1 VSLLATCL
9 GHPRIGV
16 ARELKK
22 ALESFWSKKT
32 SSAELE
38 STARDLRRRHWASM
52 KERGIDQ
59 IPSNDFSFYDHMLD
73 MAVAVDAIPARY
85 RGITDSFTRYF
96 AMARGLQER
105 DAGVDVPAL
114 EMTKWFDTNYH
125 YIVPELEPSQRF
137 RLNSRKIFEE
147 IEEARALGIE
157 PRPVL
162 PGPVSFLLLSK
173 FGQGVATGQTP
184 LALLDAILPVYAEL
198 LSELGAKNVRW
209 IQLDEPCLVQD
220 LAAPERAAYQRAFD
234 SLAACAVRPRI
245 LVATYF
251 GALADNLGLVAGSRL
266 DGLHVDLVRAPE
278 QLDAVLAAIPSPM
291 VLSAGVVD
299 GRNIWRTDLDAA
311 HGLLRRAVE
320 ALGAARVLVAPSCS
334 MLHAPV
340 DLAAERKLDPELG
353 CWLAFAAQKLD
364 ELRVLADTGDG
375 EASGPLFEQARSALT
390 LRRASPR
397 TRRPLVR
404 GRVERIEERM
414 LRRKSV
420 FSERSETQHARF
432 ALPVLP
438 TTTIGSF
445 PQTAEVRAARAAWR
459 SGKLA
464 DDAYQLFLEQ
474 ETSRCIEK
482 QEALGLDVLV
492 HGEFERNDMV
502 EYFGEQLEGF
512 AFTENGWVQ
521 SYGSRCVKP
530 PLLFGDVA
538 RLKPMTVKFS
548 KYAQAQT
555 RKPLK
560 GMLTGPVTIL
570 QWSFVRDDQPRSA
583 TCMQIALALRDEVS
597 DLENAGIS
605 MIQVDE
611 PAIREGLPLRRGEW
625 AGYLRWAVDAFR
637 LATSGVRDETQIHT
651 HMCYAEF
658 GDILGAIVEMDADVL
673 SIETSRSKME
683 LLRDFGR
690 FRYPNEIG
698 PGVYDIHSPR
708 LPSSDDMLALLSKA
722 ADVVPPS
729 RLWVNPDCGLKTRG
743 WPEVEAA
750 LRNMVEAAHRARERL
765 ANIRLDAPAARG

>member
-9 GHPRIGV
+9 GHPRIGA

-22 ALESFWSKKT
+22 ALESFWSSKT

-38 STARDLRRRHWASM
+38 TTARDLRRRHWSSM
-52 KERGIDQ
+52 KERGIAQ
-59 IPSNDFSFYDHMLD
+59 IPSNDFSLYDHMLD

-85 RGITDSFTRYF
+85 RGITDSLTRYF
-96 AMARGLQER
+96 AMARGLQDP
-105 DAGVDVPAL
+105 DAGIDVPAL

-137 RLNSRKIFEE
+137 RLNSRRILEE
-147 IEEARALGIE
+147 IEEARALGVE

-173 FGQGVATGQTP
+173 FGPGVASEQTP
-184 LALLDAILPVYAEL
+184 LALLEALLPIYAEL
-198 LSELGAKNVRW
+198 LGLLGTKNVGW

-220 LAAPERAAYQRAFD
+220 LAEPARAAYQRAFE
-234 SLAACAVRPRI
+234 SLADCAVRPRI
-245 LVATYF
+245 LLATYF
-251 GALADNLGLVAGSRL
+251 GALADNLPLAAGSRL

-278 QLDAVLAAIPSPM
+278 QLDAVLAAIPSTM

-299 GRNIWRTDLDAA
+299 GRNVWRTDLDAA
-311 HGLLRRAVE
+311 HGLLRCAVDR
-320 ALGAARVLVAPSCS
+320 LGASRVLVAPSCS

-353 CWLAFAAQKLD
+353 SWLAFATQKL
-364 ELRVLADTGDG
+364 EEVRALADTGDS
-375 EASGPLFEQARSALT
+375 EPKGPLFEQARAALT
-390 LRRASPR
+390 VRRASPR

-404 GRVERIEERM
+404 GRVARVEEQM

-420 FSERSETQHARF
+420 FAERSKTQHARF

-459 SGKLA
+459 SGKLT
-464 DDAYQLFLEQ
+464 DDAYQRFIQE
-474 ETSRCIEK
+474 ETSRCILR

-530 PLLFGDVA
+530 PVLFGDVA
-538 RLKPMTVKFS
+538 RLKPMTVNFS

-560 GMLTGPVTIL
+560 AMLTGPVTIL

-597 DLENAGIS
+597 DLERAGIS

-625 AGYLRWAVDAFR
+625 DGYLRWAVDAFR
-637 LATSGVRDETQIHT
+637 LATGGVRDETQIHT

-658 GDILGAIVEMDADVL
+658 GDILGAIAEMDADVL

-708 LPSSDDMLALLSKA
+708 LPSSDDMLALLLKA
-722 ADVVPPS
+722 ADVVPLR

-750 LRNMVEAAHRARERL
+750 LRNMVEAAHRARARL
-765 ANIRLDAPAARG
+765 ANAP